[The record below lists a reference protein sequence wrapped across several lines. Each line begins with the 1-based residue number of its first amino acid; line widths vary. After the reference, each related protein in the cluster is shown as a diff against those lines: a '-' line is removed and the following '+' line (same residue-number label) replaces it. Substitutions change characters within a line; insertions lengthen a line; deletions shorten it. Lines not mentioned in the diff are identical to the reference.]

1 MAANTEK
8 NTEIEIV
15 RTDVIETELSADE
28 AKKLDEAEVGAKLE
42 KIGEIEAS
50 AIKTVAGGPEDIK
63 KKMPF
68 LKSEGVKNTFNIANL
83 KLGLRLCIFVAAV
96 VLVLAGVNYFT
107 SPVIAEKQAAK
118 GNVARAELVPEAE
131 NFVLYD
137 GEMPEAGKNISEIY
151 LAEAG
156 NRTVAYCLNVTA
168 SGFGGDIELVIA
180 IDENM
185 KIRGVKTISHS
196 ETANIGA
203 AALDEKGKLLPQY
216 TNISVAATDGVA
228 SVSGATVT
236 SKAVNAAVEEA
247 VEVVKELEK
256 GVGAQ

>member
-1 MAANTEK
+1 MAENKEK
-8 NTEIEIV
+8 NGGIEIV
-15 RTDVIETELSADE
+15 KTDIIETELSAE
-28 AKKLDEAEVGAKLE
+28 ESEKLDENEVGAKLE

-50 AIKTVAGGPEDIK
+50 AMKTVEIYPDAK
-63 KKMPF
+63 KEKTPF
-68 LKSEGVKNTFNIANL
+68 LKSEGVKNTFNLANL
-83 KLGLRLCIFVAAV
+83 KLGLRLCIFVSLV
-96 VLVLAGVNYFT
+96 VLVLAAVNYFT
-107 SPVIAEKQAAK
+107 APVIAEKQAAK

-131 NFVLYD
+131 NFVAFD
-137 GEMPEAGKNISEIY
+137 GEIPEVGKNVSEIY

-156 NRTVAYCLNVTA
+156 NRAIAYCLNITA
-168 SGFGGDIELVIA
+168 SGFGGDIDLVIA

-216 TNISVAATDGVA
+216 TNISVAATDGVV

-236 SKAVNAAVEEA
+236 SKAVKAAVEEA
-247 VEVVKELEK
+247 VETVKEIEK
-256 GVGAQ
+256 GGGVR